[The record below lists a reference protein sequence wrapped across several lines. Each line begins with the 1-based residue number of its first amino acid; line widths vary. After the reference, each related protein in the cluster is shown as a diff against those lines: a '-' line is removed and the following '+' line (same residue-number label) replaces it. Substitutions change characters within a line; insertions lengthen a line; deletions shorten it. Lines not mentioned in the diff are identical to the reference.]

1 VHAHERHFAAEQRRL
16 ASLDTALCDLHARL
30 AIARQEVG
38 GQRALAT
45 RLSALDAARTAA
57 SARRSKLLVRRNS
70 ACAELRRLRR
80 DVDGLRQERVA
91 YEEALRAVSS
101 DVDAHASSMER
112 VLRTAATAHAARVA
126 AHAEL
131 ERCAAATEVERA
143 AFQTACREIASRIAA
158 DKRAA
163 KQASRDAEAAA
174 EQAAAIA
181 APATGGTSGSDGGR
195 DQNTSA
201 CLQTHSE
208 GPFPAARAVQQLS
221 HACALAGL
229 PHGDAD
235 ALLTA
240 FASADDASIR
250 LMAQAEAL
258 TEDLS
263 ASDAKCASLASQV
276 EARRMAGRQLFAQRR
291 DAVRAAEGDHA
302 MAEQR
307 LKRMTARREAA
318 DACVDALHRGVLALG
333 QALGSPLEGSGGG
346 GAAQRLSEELHGPV
360 LHHEQVAAIETA
372 VTRACGGVAALA
384 LHACGSTE
392 SPEIL
397 LPGPG
402 SQIGSHGIVTRSDDE
417 PDERPLTRAE
427 LKARSMHAMRS
438 TCGRT

>member
-80 DVDGLRQERVA
+80 DVEGLRQERVA
-91 YEEALRAVSS
+91 YEGALRAVSS

-143 AFQTACREIASRIAA
+143 AFQTACREIASRIAT

-181 APATGGTSGSDGGR
+181 APATGGTSGSDRGG
-195 DQNTSA
+195 DQNTG
-201 CLQTHSE
+201 LQTHTE
-208 GPFPAARAVQQLS
+208 GPTPAARAGQQLS

-263 ASDAKCASLASQV
+263 ASDAMCASLTSQV
-276 EARRMAGRQLFAQRR
+276 EARRMAGRALFAQRR

-307 LKRMTARREAA
+307 LQRMTARREAA

-333 QALGSPLEGSGGG
+333 VALGSPLEGSGGG

-372 VTRACGGVAALA
+372 VTRVCGGVAALA
-384 LHACGSTE
+384 SHACGSTA
-392 SPEIL
+392 SPDIL
-397 LPGPG
+397 LPGL
-402 SQIGSHGIVTRSDDE
+402 IGSPGLQPVTRPDDE
-417 PDERPLTRAE
+417 PDERPLARAE
-427 LKARSMHAMRS
+427 LKARSMHAMR
-438 TCGRT
+438 